1 MDEELRLTGR
11 TGVMHARSEVCEED
25 IGLSYGHARICGIRF
40 GAPECQRRDPCINTR
55 IVREVD
61 GIVTNRY

>member
-25 IGLSYGHARICGIRF
+25 IGLSYGHARICRIGFAAEAGKSEMRAIYKHTDCS
-40 GAPECQRRDPCINTR
+40 GSQRYC
-55 IVREVD
+55 
-61 GIVTNRY
+61 YK